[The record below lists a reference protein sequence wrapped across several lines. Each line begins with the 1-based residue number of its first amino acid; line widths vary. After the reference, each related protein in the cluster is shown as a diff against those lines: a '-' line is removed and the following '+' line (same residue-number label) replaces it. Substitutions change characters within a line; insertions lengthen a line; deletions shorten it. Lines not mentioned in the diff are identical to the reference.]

1 MHPLVDGLENLKDS
15 ELDAKINDLTKKYFM
30 TTNFEVQRQISVVL
44 DSHKEELSKR
54 RAKEWLKM
62 SEKLN
67 KNLDNLI
74 KVN

>member
-1 MHPLVDGLENLKDS
+1 MHPLIDSLENLKDS

-30 TTNFEVQRQISVVL
+30 TTNFEVQRQIAVVL
-44 DSHKEELSKR
+44 DTHKEELSKR

-62 SEKLN
+62 SEKFN